1 MRRRRA
7 SVRLGVMAVC
17 IGACLSSC
25 TAPLIAP
32 GEPRNVERLVIAPY
46 DVHEQ
51 CMALAAGDRLDY
63 RFQSSAPLDFDIR
76 YRQNNAVLSPIVRQH
91 STSDSGSFEAQEPA
105 RYCVDWQAGADGAI
119 IGYRLAVRRS
129 AGYSSE

>member
-7 SVRLGVMAVC
+7 AVRLGMMAAC
-17 IGACLSSC
+17 FGACLSSC
-25 TAPLIAP
+25 TPALIAP
-32 GEPRNVERLVIAPY
+32 GEPRVVERLVIAPY

-51 CMALAAGDRLDY
+51 CTALAAGDRLDY
-63 RFQSSAPLDFDIR
+63 RFQSSAPVDFDIR
-76 YRQNNAVLSPIVRQH
+76 YRQANAVLSPIVRQH
-91 STSDSGSFEAQEPA
+91 STSDSGIFEAHEPA
-105 RYCVDWQAGADGAI
+105 RYCADWQAGADGAI